1 MACFLVPSA
10 LAVVTTAFRRKIP
23 TRYHIGWLNTMLWGG
38 TFALALEHVSHEEVV
53 PYPPFLSAMSS
64 AADTATMLHEM
75 ATIGTAML
83 VVCVAVWAA
92 AVVVYNRFVTDSV
105 AVTETVQAS

>member
-10 LAVVTTAFRRKIP
+10 LAVVTTVFRKRIAA
-23 TRYHIGWLNTMLWGG
+23 RYHIGWLNALLWGG
-38 TFALALEHVSHEEVV
+38 AAALALEHVSHEEIV

-64 AADTATMLHEM
+64 PADTATMLHEM

-83 VVCVAVWAA
+83 LVCLVAWAA
-92 AVVVYNRFVTDSV
+92 MVVVYNRFAAES
-105 AVTETVQAS
+105 ARKAEPSQGA